1 MKTYEELLNMVKEM
15 RESKDGAFDGRD
27 IYRLCMFVKD
37 KDLKKFKLKRKDVL
51 PYKEYTEKNVLAELE
66 SDLDFAFNK
75 ALHKRG
81 ISAACMY
88 CVIKMWNQ
96 VLGNEL
102 RDWSDDNYAQ
112 YGLPLLKA
120 TALKY
125 NYCNPIGDDQGNEY
139 KYSMEADLD
148 PTFLG

>member
-1 MKTYEELLNMVKEM
+1 
-15 RESKDGAFDGRD
+15 
-27 IYRLCMFVKD
+27 
-37 KDLKKFKLKRKDVL
+37 
-51 PYKEYTEKNVLAELE
+51 
-66 SDLDFAFNK
+66 
-75 ALHKRG
+75 
-81 ISAACMY
+81 MY

-102 RDWSDDNYAQ
+102 GDWPDDNYAQ

-125 NYCNPIGDDQGNEY
+125 NYCNPIGNDQGNEY
-139 KYSMEADLD
+139 KYNMEADLA